1 MAPSTERRPRRLKE
15 PAVPKLTTLYEP
27 DGEPGYDGE
36 YLSLHYQDLDLSHR
50 ELESA
55 QFERCRFTGSGFA
68 GSPLRDVGFADV
80 EMTSVDLSNSTARDV
95 SVLRASITGS
105 RLTGMR
111 WVECGFRDVLVEDCR
126 ADLASFRFSVF
137 KPTVV
142 FRDCNLREANFQS
155 ADLRGV
161 RFERC
166 DLTGAQF
173 SNAQLDGTRFAD
185 CVLAGLG
192 GVTSLKGA
200 IIKSTDAMALLYSLT
215 SAMGITIED

>member
-1 MAPSTERRPRRLKE
+1 MALSTEGRPRRLKE

-95 SVLRASITGS
+95 SMLRASISGS
-105 RLTGMR
+105 QLTGMR
-111 WVECGFRDVLVEDCR
+111 WVECGFRDVLFEDCR

-142 FRDCNLREANFQS
+142 FRACNLREANFQS

-161 RFERC
+161 RFEQC

-173 SNAQLDGTRFAD
+173 SNARLDGTRFAD

-200 IIKSTDAMALLYSLT
+200 IIKSSDAMALLYSLT
-215 SAMGITIED
+215 AAMGITIED

>member
-1 MAPSTERRPRRLKE
+1 MAPSTDPRHRRLKE
-15 PAVPKLTTLYEP
+15 PALPKLTVLYAP

-36 YLSLHYQDLDLSHR
+36 YLSVHYQDLDLSHR

-55 QFERCRFTGSGFA
+55 QFERCRFTGSSLA
-68 GSPLRDVGFADV
+68 GSPLRDVGFTDV
-80 EMTSVDLSNSTARDV
+80 EMASVDLSNSTARDL
-95 SVLRASITGS
+95 SILRGSITAS

-111 WVECGFRDVLVEDCR
+111 WVECGFRDLLVEDCR

-142 FRDCNLREANFQS
+142 FRDCNLREVSFQS
-155 ADLRGV
+155 ADLRGA

-173 SNAQLDGTRFAD
+173 SHAQMAGTRFAD

-192 GVTSLKGA
+192 GVASLKGA
-200 IIKSTDAMALLYSLT
+200 IIKSTDAMALVYSLAA
-215 SAMGITIED
+215 SMGITIED